1 MGEEETVLV
10 RIRTP
15 DRELEVEVPY
25 REGMT
30 LLDALLWIK
39 EHEAP
44 DLQFQYSCRNAQC
57 GTCAVLING
66 EAGLACERRLEP
78 GEEVTVEPLRH
89 LPVIRDLV
97 VDWREVTGRL
107 RPLAPRTHLDWF
119 RRLEPDRAERLH
131 ELRSCIEC
139 LCCVVECP
147 VIRAGSTRNPGPT
160 VLRKL
165 AEESEKWDRTPRLE
179 GVDVYA
185 CTTCHRCA
193 EVCPKDIDIPKKA
206 VEAVRARLRELGLGP
221 LEAHR
226 EVGERAVRTG
236 RSVERE
242 DECFL
247 EECAGEHGSGDVTA
261 LFFTGCLVDYRL
273 PETGRALVRLAEE
286 LGFRL
291 VIPEDQVCCGSPL
304 LRTGQRDRA
313 ERLAFRNLEA
323 FQRVDPDVIV
333 TVCAGCGATLKNDYP
348 ELLGE
353 RFEWEVLDVTEL
365 LVELKAHERG
375 FEHPEEVV
383 VTYHDPCHLKR
394 GQGVHREPR
403 RLLKSVEGVEFREM
417 REPDRCCG
425 AGGGVRAGLPEL
437 ARLMSDVKARMV
449 EEVGADVLTTVCPF
463 CEYNLREGVERC
475 GVDAEVPNLTVL
487 LARSL

>member
-1 MGEEETVLV
+1 LAEESVLV

-15 DRELEVEVPY
+15 DRELEAEVPY

-44 DLQFQYSCRNAQC
+44 DLEFQYSCRNAQC

-66 EAGLACERRLEP
+66 RAGLACEYRLEP

-89 LPVIRDLV
+89 LPVLRDLV
-97 VDWREVTGRL
+97 VDWREVTERL
-107 RPLAPRTHLDWF
+107 RPLSPRSNLDWF
-119 RRLEPDRAERLH
+119 RRLDREESERLH

-139 LCCVVECP
+139 LCCVAECP

-160 VLRKL
+160 VLRKA
-165 AEESEKWDRTPRLE
+165 AEEAEKWDRVPELE
-179 GVDVYA
+179 DVYA

-193 EVCPKDIDIPKKA
+193 EVCPRDIDIPKKA
-206 VEAVRARLRELGLGP
+206 VETLRARLRERGLGP
-221 LEAHR
+221 LKEHR
-226 EVGERAVRTG
+226 EVGRRAVRTG
-236 RSVERE
+236 RSVEKKE
-242 DECFL
+242 ASFL
-247 EECAGEHGSGDVTA
+247 EEHAGEYGSGDVKA

-273 PETGRALVRLAEE
+273 PETGRALISLAEE

-291 VIPEDQVCCGSPL
+291 VVPEDQVCCGSPL

-313 ERLAFRNLEA
+313 DRLAFRNLEA

-353 RFEWEVLDVTEL
+353 RFEWEVMDVTEF
-365 LVELKAHERG
+365 LVREVRAHERG
-375 FEHPEEVV
+375 FKHSEEVV
-383 VTYHDPCHLKR
+383 VTYHDPCHLRR

-403 RLLKSVEGVEFREM
+403 RLLKAVDGIEFREM

-437 ARLMSDVKARMV
+437 ARLMADVKARMV
-449 EEVGADVLTTVCPF
+449 EEVGADLLTTVCPF
-463 CEYNLREGVERC
+463 CEYNLREGLERC
-475 GVDAEVPNLTVL
+475 EVDAEVLNLTVL